1 MNMLK
6 YFTKGDILLVA
17 TLFFLSAAS
26 VASIRTLYGGGK
38 HVVVEV
44 DGSHVLELSLDE
56 NVTKTVTGPL
66 GETVIAIENG
76 KARVTESAC
85 PHHYCVRM
93 GQISQRGEVIIC
105 VPNRVVVKIQGGCEE
120 DSYDGVTQ

>member
-1 MNMLK
+1 MLK

-17 TLFFLSAAS
+17 VLFFLSAAS
-26 VASIRTLYGGGK
+26 VAGVRALLGGGK

-44 DGSHVLELSLDE
+44 DGSHVLELSLAE
-56 NVTKTVTGPL
+56 NVTKTIKGPL
-66 GETVIAIENG
+66 GETIIATENG

-93 GQISQRGEVIIC
+93 GKISHRGEVIIC
-105 VPNRVVVKIQGGCEE
+105 VPNRVIVKIQGGREE

>member
-6 YFTKGDILLVA
+6 YFTKGDIFLVA
-17 TLFFLSAAS
+17 ALFFLSAAS
-26 VASIRTLYGGGK
+26 VAGVRTLYTGGK

-44 DGSHVLELSLDE
+44 DGSHVLELSLDK
-56 NVTKTVTGPL
+56 NVIKTVSGPL
-66 GETVIAIENG
+66 GETVIAVDNG

-93 GQISQRGEVIIC
+93 GHISRTGEVIIC
-105 VPNRVVVKIQGGCEE
+105 VPNRVVVKIQGGSEE
-120 DSYDGVTQ
+120 DSFDGVTQ